1 MLRHRPRR
9 HAEPKLAFFRRAR
22 VGRVAGEGMPLND
35 EEGVPPAADD
45 EALAIELAHAA
56 SGAVDFLGA
65 TDPDTGVNTLMETVG
80 ECPEQIKELWGNL
93 KIEILL
99 DLLADYDTT
108 KAVTGGDY
116 PSVCNG

>member
-1 MLRHRPRR
+1 M
-9 HAEPKLAFFRRAR
+9 K
-22 VGRVAGEGMPLND
+22 
-35 EEGVPPAADD
+35 
-45 EALAIELAHAA
+45 ALMAKFAQVCRD
-56 SGAVDFLGA
+56 SGILGA